1 MEVQLYLGDVN
12 EMIQI
17 KEINDDSMRIMFILV
32 SDVICTNCQNVYC
45 SILHGL

>member
-17 KEINDDSMRIMFILV
+17 KEINDDSMRIIFILV
-32 SDVICTNCQNVYC
+32 SDVT
-45 SILHGL
+45 LEF

>member
-17 KEINDDSMRIMFILV
+17 KEINDDSMRIIFILV
-32 SDVICTNCQNVYC
+32 SDVT
-45 SILHGL
+45 LLF